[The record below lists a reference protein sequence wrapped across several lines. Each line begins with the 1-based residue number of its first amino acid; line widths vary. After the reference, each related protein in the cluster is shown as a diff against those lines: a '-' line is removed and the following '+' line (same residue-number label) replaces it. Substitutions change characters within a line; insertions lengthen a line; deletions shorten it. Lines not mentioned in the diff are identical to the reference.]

1 MPKEVEFLSKRPPAL
16 QQCPRCRDEG
26 NSDARAGGGAEGGM
40 KYLICKHGDK
50 ITIKR
55 SDRNYDFGEVINERD
70 TLEAARLCCKVE
82 RMALKHYLDKVLGAD
97 RGGERGRDDAR
108 SGKDRDA
115 KRS

>member
-1 MPKEVEFLSKRPPAL
+1 
-16 QQCPRCRDEG
+16 
-26 NSDARAGGGAEGGM
+26 M